1 MLRFSLIL
9 VAIIFLTLI
18 DKGLFFVSKY
28 EIAPQKTIKTG
39 VIPCKCQSYFFQ
51 FTLGLSL
58 NCLQCGNGGNFPNGQ
73 GCQGYEEGTS
83 VLCPADSDTCMKS
96 TCGLQSSTNI
106 VIFKGC
112 ADSTDSANLP
122 CHIEVNISICI
133 YLL

>member
-18 DKGLFFVSKY
+18 DKGLFLLKHG
-28 EIAPQKTIKTG
+28 IAPQKTIKTG
-39 VIPCKCQSYFFQ
+39 VIPCKWQSYFFQ

-83 VLCPADSDTCMKS
+83 VLCPAGSDTCMKS

-112 ADSTDSANLP
+112 ADSPDSADLP